1 MKSSTKM
8 NIVYVVLTL
17 LMVSFFARDWYVYLE
32 KCGAVE
38 QCLQDS
44 SHYQNYA
51 KFAVT
56 LIVTI
61 VTFFIGNR
69 QISTQD
75 RKFLQAGFV
84 MALCA
89 DFCLKILHN
98 VSALFKHSTD
108 YTLLGICFFMVVQGL
123 FIYRHSRTADEDY
136 HFPWI
141 LFIPFGVMF
150 VSNASLIFTL
160 GNSVNAEPLTS
171 NPALVPIVLTYAA
184 FLICSLVVACKA
196 PKNGYF
202 PSHNAKLVKR
212 GMILFFCCDACVGI
226 SLATGPDYSVQ
237 EHVATIANN
246 FVWYFY
252 TPALVL
258 LARSGFKSQN
268 S

>member
-1 MKSSTKM
+1 MNASIKMK
-8 NIVYVVLTL
+8 IVYIVLTV
-17 LMVSFFARDWYVYLE
+17 LMVTFFVRDWYVYLVG
-32 KCGAVE
+32 CGAVE

-56 LIVTI
+56 LIVT
-61 VTFFIGNR
+61 
-69 QISTQD
+69 
-75 RKFLQAGFV
+75 
-84 MALCA
+84 
-89 DFCLKILHN
+89 
-98 VSALFKHSTD
+98 
-108 YTLLGICFFMVVQGL
+108 
-123 FIYRHSRTADEDY
+123 RTSDEDF

-141 LFIPFGVMF
+141 LFVPFGVMF
-150 VSNASLIFTL
+150 VSNAALIFTL

-171 NPALVPIVLTYAA
+171 NPALVPIIATYGT
-184 FLICSLVVACKA
+184 FLICSLIVACKA
-196 PKNGYF
+196 PKVGYF
-202 PSHNAKLVKR
+202 SMRNATLIKR

-252 TPALVL
+252 TPALIL
-258 LARSGFKSQN
+258 LARSGFKSANLEN